1 MTISTFYP
9 PDSDNDGTIK
19 AYEGNSQTWTFM
31 RDHAGL
37 WSTDNEE
44 AHTELTVFI
53 GWNVNG
59 SNTYWDRMHR
69 SIIIFDTSS
78 IPDGDDM
85 NEAALNVWFRESAYG
100 STGLVGNATSWSSSQ
115 KCIVLTQGTTASD
128 TAVAAGDYDAIK
140 GATKWS
146 ASFDCTVDSSANPS
160 VSGAWSDNSYTE
172 IDLNATGLSNVSKTG
187 VTKIAVQSEA
197 DVDDDAPSASGA
209 NEQMLMGFWSLDKDG
224 VSDTSQAPKL
234 VVNHGVQFIPR
245 VIMF

>member
-44 AHTELTVFI
+44 AHTELTVVI

-59 SNTYWDRMHR
+59 SNTYWDRMQR
-69 SIIIFDTSS
+69 SIMIFDTSS

-128 TAVAAGDYDAIK
+128 QPLPLAIMMQSRAQLSGQLVLIVQWTHLQTHLLVEH
-140 GATKWS
+140 GA
-146 ASFDCTVDSSANPS
+146 
-160 VSGAWSDNSYTE
+160 
-172 IDLNATGLSNVSKTG
+172 IIHIL
-187 VTKIAVQSEA
+187 
-197 DVDDDAPSASGA
+197 
-209 NEQMLMGFWSLDKDG
+209 
-224 VSDTSQAPKL
+224 KL
-234 VVNHGVQFIPR
+234 T
-245 VIMF
+245 